1 MQVLNGMPGIFSARW
16 AGRHGDDPANLALV
30 LAQIADIAEPSRVAH
45 FTCAAALALPDG
57 REGVAEGRLDGSL
70 TLPRAAPTASA
81 TTRSSCPDGGVLTT
95 AELTPEA
102 KDAISHRGRAFR
114 ALVPVVTAE
123 LGLAPA

>member
-1 MQVLNGMPGIFSARW
+1 MQ
-16 AGRHGDDPANLALV
+16 
-30 LAQIADIAEPSRVAH
+30 
-45 FTCAAALALPDG
+45 
-57 REGVAEGRLDGSL
+57 
-70 TLPRAAPTASA
+70 
-81 TTRSSCPDGGVLTT
+81 TT